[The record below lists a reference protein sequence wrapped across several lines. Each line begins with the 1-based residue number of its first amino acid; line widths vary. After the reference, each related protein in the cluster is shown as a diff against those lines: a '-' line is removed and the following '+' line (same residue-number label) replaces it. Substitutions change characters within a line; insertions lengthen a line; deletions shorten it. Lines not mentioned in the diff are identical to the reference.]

1 MKYYF
6 KKTLRYFCY
15 KISIT
20 GAVNSGKSSFHNN
33 LLDQLKVN
41 YKKSIVNHVENYCL
55 EDNKNVFEI
64 NKRKCLITDT
74 IGINE
79 QMIKKFE
86 KWKLKEYN
94 FKFENNNIIKNY
106 FNIITN
112 SNLVL
117 ICIKHSEI
125 RHCDILSYRIINDI
139 YKNHNNIFT
148 IIFNNSINKCDK
160 IEYNYHDI
168 YENFKNIIFYPYILD
183 SYDKNDDLIEIIKK
197 SIKQNVQINEK
208 KINSEIS
215 NINLNNNEIKLENN
229 EIKLEN
235 NEIKLENNEI
245 KLENNEMKIENNEI
259 KLENNEIK
267 LENNEMKLENNEIK
281 LENSEIYDLID
292 ESIRIFH
299 PSLSEETR
307 NYFYKFVDLKKKD
320 KSNIKLFN
328 EYFSKN
334 ILNKT
339 LKKISEENIYEKN
352 KEIISNDEEKNLNK
366 LKMVNKNNE
375 NTNDIEEINSD
386 DSMHNNEE
394 NTMSNEL
401 NEYFFNK
408 IQNNNFEEKKK
419 VIDKLKNKKI
429 QILKNIIN
437 RNENT
442 NPYELIK
449 LNEIHKNINEKIDS
463 QHKSES
469 KNDFYS
475 SCDTFELNENE
486 NNNNL
491 KEINNIIES
500 NDDYSNKTKSRKK
513 YVIDYGLNDEITIC
527 VLGEKNCGKTTL
539 IQSIL
544 KNNIINEKDVF
555 ELFGKRKYINND
567 LSVYYKNKKI
577 EILDT
582 CSLKKQ
588 HKFRNE
594 DNFSDEKNRVFSN
607 IRKSD
612 ICIYIKEVKN
622 NSISLNKDD
631 KKMMF
636 YLLKEKKNIIFVV
649 NKIDLII
656 SNFENKRS
664 EFLKTFSNSFND
676 IPIIF
681 LNSNN
686 INHINALLNKIIFI
700 NKMNNI
706 TISTS
711 ILNLF
716 LIEFLKLFPIP
727 WLKKTKCHFKFIK
740 QIKTN
745 PLTFLIF
752 TNLYKKI
759 PNNYLTFFKKKLKS
773 EFDLKY
779 INIQFIFKTTC
790 NNRNIKKN
798 QIIK

>member
-1 MKYYF
+1 MKYCF
-6 KKTLRYFCY
+6 EKSLRHFCY

-20 GAVNSGKSSFHNN
+20 GASNSGKSSFHNN
-33 LLDQLKVN
+33 LLDNLKVS
-41 YKKSIVNHVENYCL
+41 YKKSIINDVENYSL
-55 EDNKNVFEI
+55 ENNKNFFEI
-64 NKRKCLITDT
+64 DKRKCLIIDT

-86 KWKLKEYN
+86 KWKFKEYD
-94 FKFENNNIIKNY
+94 FKYENNNIIKSY

-117 ICIKHSEI
+117 ICIKHFEI
-125 RHCDILSYRIINDI
+125 RQSDILSYKIINDI
-139 YKNHNNIFT
+139 YKNQNNVFT
-148 IIFNNSINKCDK
+148 IIFNNNNMNRCDK
-160 IEYNYHDI
+160 VEYNYPDI
-168 YENFKNIIFYPYILD
+168 YENFKNVIFYPYILD

-197 SIKQNVQINEK
+197 GIKQNDQ
-208 KINSEIS
+208 
-215 NINLNNNEIKLENN
+215 
-229 EIKLEN
+229 
-235 NEIKLENNEI
+235 
-245 KLENNEMKIENNEI
+245 KIENKVDPQMSSINMENKET
-259 KLENNEIK
+259 KLEENKETK
-267 LENNEMKLENNEIK
+267 LEENN
-281 LENSEIYDLID
+281 EIYDLID

-328 EYFSKN
+328 EYFSAK
-334 ILNKT
+334 ILNKN
-339 LKKISEENIYEKN
+339 LKIITEENLYEKN
-352 KEIISNDEEKNLNK
+352 KEIIDNNEEKSLNNSE
-366 LKMVNKNNE
+366 LFNKNSD
-375 NTNDIEEINSD
+375 DIKEINSED
-386 DSMHNNEE
+386 NIYNGEE
-394 NTMSNEL
+394 NVNPNEL
-401 NEYFFNK
+401 NEYFFKK
-408 IQNNNFEEKKK
+408 IQNNNFEEKRK

-437 RNENT
+437 RNENA
-442 NPYELIK
+442 NPYELIN
-449 LNEIHKNINEKIDS
+449 LNEKYKHVNEKINS
-463 QHKSES
+463 QNKSEN
-469 KNDFYS
+469 KNNFYN
-475 SCDTFELNENE
+475 SCDTFEFDENE
-486 NNNNL
+486 NKNNL
-491 KEINNIIES
+491 NEINSIIES
-500 NDDYSNKTKSRKK
+500 DHDNSNKTKSRKK
-513 YVIDYGLNDEITIC
+513 YIMDYDSNNEIKIC
-527 VLGEKNCGKTTL
+527 VLGEKNSGKTTL

-544 KNNIINEKDVF
+544 KNNIVNEHDVI
-555 ELFGKRKYINND
+555 ELFGKRKYINDD

-588 HKFRNE
+588 HKFKNE
-594 DNFSDEKNRVFSN
+594 DNFSDENNRVFSN

-636 YLLKEKKNIIFVV
+636 YLLKEKKNIIFIV

-656 SNFENKRS
+656 KDFENKRS

-676 IPIIF
+676 IPVIF

-686 INHINALLNKIIFI
+686 INHINTLLNKIIFI
-700 NKMNNI
+700 HKMNNI

-711 ILNLF
+711 ILNIF
-716 LIEFLKLFPIP
+716 LIQFLKLFPIP
-727 WLKKTKCHFKFIK
+727 WIKKTKCHFKFIK

-759 PNNYLTFFKKKLKS
+759 PNNYLAFFKKKLKS
-773 EFDLKY
+773 EFNLKY
-779 INIQFIFKTTC
+779 INIQFVFKTTC
-790 NNRNIKKN
+790 DNRNIKKN